1 MQTIVESG
9 VPGESI
15 VTFGI
20 RGSAGVCTLSA
31 CNLSDHELQAVYRQ
45 MVDLTKRCEGRL
57 VLDAT
62 MVRPMHCKWINTLLD
77 LHHWCRGMGGQLIIA
92 GLPTDA
98 EDVIRTT
105 GLSRHFSLVPSRE
118 DGVRALNSRG
128 SKSGFFDW
136 ILGRAA

>member
-15 VTFGI
+15 VTFGV
-20 RGSAGVCTLSA
+20 RGNAGVCTLSA
-31 CNLSDHELQAVYRQ
+31 SNLSDHELQAVYRQ
-45 MVDLTKRCEGRL
+45 MVELARRCDGRM

-62 MVRPMHCKWINTLLD
+62 MVRPLHCKWINSLLD

-105 GLSRHFSLVPSRE
+105 GLARHLHLVPSRE
-118 DGVRALNSRG
+118 DGVRALTSRAPKLG
-128 SKSGFFDW
+128 LLDW
-136 ILGRAA
+136 IFGRAA

>member
-15 VTFGI
+15 VTFGV
-20 RGSAGVCTLSA
+20 RGHAGVCTLSA
-31 CNLSDHELQAVYRQ
+31 SNLSDHELQSVYRQ
-45 MVDLTKRCEGRL
+45 MVDLTRRCEGRM

-92 GLPTDA
+92 GLPSDA

-105 GLSRHFSLVPSRE
+105 GLTRHLTIVGSRE
-118 DGVRALNSRG
+118 DGVRALTSRTP
-128 SKSGFFDW
+128 KSGLFEW
-136 ILGRAA
+136 IFGRAA